1 MWKCERFEKKV
12 AILEKQTLFNKTEMR
27 TLEIKKNKPNTHV
40 VTSVG
45 VLWKW
50 GRMLWSNTINSAL
63 DSAECGWVIRT
74 SEQVL
79 NVAAL
84 PVQTHSNPLLEF
96 PNHMSLE
103 LNIVSQLIHMM
114 DDWVPIQLLV
124 IQCRPDPSNNPREKS
139 HKGSGLGNVATTGSQ
154 SWGWWPCHKRIP
166 PLSGVSRNVGSG
178 SILHEPQ
185 VPKLESPS
193 PQGSIELL
201 QGDQIT
207 PRVHRFC
214 FAMCAFLN
222 IRTFRINWSNLRIS
236 SVHTFCWELFDFP
249 ELPIFSNRSHFHIFK
264 IWW

>member
-1 MWKCERFEKKV
+1 MRAIWKKV
-12 AILEKQTLFNKTEMR
+12 VILEKQTLFNKTEMR
-27 TLEIKKNKPNTHV
+27 TLEKKTNTHV

-45 VLWKW
+45 FLWKW
-50 GRMLWSNTINSAL
+50 GRMLWSNTINSTL

-84 PVQTHSNPLLEF
+84 PVQAHSNPLLEF
-96 PNHMSLE
+96 PNHTSLE

-114 DDWVPIQLLV
+114 DDWVLQFQYSCWWFTVDPILQITPEKKV
-124 IQCRPDPSNNPREKS
+124 TRVQVWGMWRPREVCLEADDPVT
-139 HKGSGLGNVATTGSQ
+139 KGFRQ
-154 SWGWWPCHKRIP
+154 
-166 PLSGVSRNVGSG
+166 PLSGVSRSVGSG
-178 SILHEPQ
+178 PILHEPL
-185 VPKLESPS
+185 VLKLESPS
-193 PQGSIELL
+193 PQGSLELL

-222 IRTFRINWSNLRIS
+222 LRTFRINRSNLCIS
-236 SVHTFCWELFDFP
+236 SVHIFCWELFDFP
-249 ELPIFSNRSHFHIFK
+249 ELPLFFQIARISTIFK